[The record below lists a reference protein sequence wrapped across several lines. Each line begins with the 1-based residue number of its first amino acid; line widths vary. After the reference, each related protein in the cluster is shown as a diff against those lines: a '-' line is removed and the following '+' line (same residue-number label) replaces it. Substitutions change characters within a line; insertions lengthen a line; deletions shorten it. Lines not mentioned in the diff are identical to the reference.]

1 MLDLP
6 ENDKRLETESS
17 KPLSTQEKLDIVNAY
32 FAKMAARHQKRMES
46 ETPLN
51 REKRMNRE
59 RKPPHTSAPV
69 YVWEVSE
76 DDPRKFIRIL
86 VRKADRE
93 ETLDDFSDAQR
104 RYNSFDNEW
113 DCCAEL
119 GPPNNKW
126 YCCAELNSDDED
138 NLEEP
143 VDSAALNH
151 RRRHHPLSMWM
162 ASPVPQRLEEWKRQN
177 ILAPTSANINQE
189 PKRGLDTRI
198 DQRSDEVFK
207 LRTDIS
213 LGLAKP
219 VRQMKDVDAD
229 DCPLYTR
236 EEEVAFAE
244 GDLLEVLANHWGCLE
259 PERPHPSTARPIVNK
274 VEDLQ
279 IPLRFFGESMADNA
293 EWLAGSEV
301 ISSAKDYMNALRQP
315 NLTGPPAQCDLSVPV
330 AMTQQYFNR
339 LQNIRIMLEGEKQWY
354 MFDFGEA
361 ATVPWHLAVPT
372 AALAMTICRW
382 HKSWT
387 DLDIATSFLKFGMP
401 FRTLL
406 PVDRLHRSNKN
417 TGPRHVVLPQ
427 RHTDHKYS
435 RADYNGYAMQRD
447 EFMQHPRARAAPLRG
462 NVLWR
467 LTMPAIS
474 IDRVLNGPTCL
485 VEADELVF
493 VVKDMETKEEFYDND
508 LSETELDFLCGT
520 YDIIQPPSK

>member
-126 YCCAELNSDDED
+126 DCCAELNSDDED

-162 ASPVPQRLEEWKRQN
+162 ASPVH
-177 ILAPTSANINQE
+177 SVS
-189 PKRGLDTRI
+189 
-198 DQRSDEVFK
+198 RS
-207 LRTDIS
+207 
-213 LGLAKP
+213 
-219 VRQMKDVDAD
+219 
-229 DCPLYTR
+229 
-236 EEEVAFAE
+236 
-244 GDLLEVLANHWGCLE
+244 
-259 PERPHPSTARPIVNK
+259 
-274 VEDLQ
+274 
-279 IPLRFFGESMADNA
+279 
-293 EWLAGSEV
+293 
-301 ISSAKDYMNALRQP
+301 
-315 NLTGPPAQCDLSVPV
+315 
-330 AMTQQYFNR
+330 
-339 LQNIRIMLEGEKQWY
+339 
-354 MFDFGEA
+354 
-361 ATVPWHLAVPT
+361 
-372 AALAMTICRW
+372 
-382 HKSWT
+382 
-387 DLDIATSFLKFGMP
+387 
-401 FRTLL
+401 
-406 PVDRLHRSNKN
+406 
-417 TGPRHVVLPQ
+417 
-427 RHTDHKYS
+427 
-435 RADYNGYAMQRD
+435 
-447 EFMQHPRARAAPLRG
+447 G
-462 NVLWR
+462 NDK
-467 LTMPAIS
+467 I
-474 IDRVLNGPTCL
+474 
-485 VEADELVF
+485 F
-493 VVKDMETKEEFYDND
+493 
-508 LSETELDFLCGT
+508 
-520 YDIIQPPSK
+520 